1 MVTVAQLRRHIG
13 ELLRLQTLT
22 ADKVEQLL
30 KILEWSDAVTIRVI
44 RDVERQYQ
52 AYGCTASVQD
62 IGNVI
67 GMATKTNGGR
77 VPTRQQLRAADIGA
91 SDLETSEPSEAEA
104 PAPKC
109 RPKRRRN

>member
-22 ADKVEQLL
+22 DFKVEQLL
-30 KILEWSDAVTIRVI
+30 KILERSDVVTIRVI

-52 AYGCTASVQD
+52 VYGNTASVQD

-67 GMATKTNGGR
+67 GIATKANGGR
-77 VPTRQQLRAADIGA
+77 VPTQKQLREADACA
-91 SDLETSEPSEAEA
+91 SDLETSDEEPA
-104 PAPKC
+104 
-109 RPKRRRN
+109 PKRRRNRRN